1 MSVNQNISARARSV
15 AVIRR
20 LVLPGHQRSARFF
33 SWLILAWIVSA
44 IVHVIILVLLS
55 LITLAGRA
63 QGNAP
68 QEVQTLLDEGPDTRA
83 NLIDDQI
90 GLNPGVL
97 LNYNINRIEDVA
109 VPGPA
114 LPAEAVGI
122 KDAPAA
128 LPVDIPPP
136 PGLGG
141 SMGQGGGLDLTQP
154 DASASTIGVAGGMGG
169 IYVPG
174 GFGGRS
180 GATKEKLLLEGGG
193 NTASEAA
200 VAAGQKWLVMHQAE
214 DGHWSLDGFDQ
225 HVGGRCNCTGFGQH
239 NDIAGTALGLLPLL
253 GAGETHRNP
262 RSTYKSSVEKG
273 LRYLIKKQ
281 GRNGYFGGG
290 AYGHALA
297 TIAICEA
304 YGLTADNTL
313 RGPAQKAIG
322 YIRFAQSDNGGWR
335 YEPKIGGDTSVTGWM
350 VMALKSA
357 QMSGLDVEDAQ
368 APTFNRASTFLGS
381 VMTGD
386 GSGYGYQRPEPTATM
401 TAVGILCRL
410 YLGIGPRNSGVVSG
424 VNRLKRTP
432 PSKRMENIYYY
443 YYATQVMHHVGG
455 DAWNAWNP
463 AMRDLLVATQD
474 KGTGSGRSHLKG
486 SWSPSGDAYGGP
498 GGRLMTTSL
507 AILTLEVYYRH
518 LPLYRLASQAKL
530 EKGSGNK

>member
-1 MSVNQNISARARSV
+1 MSGSQNISARARSV
-15 AVIRR
+15 AIIRR
-20 LVLPGHQRSARFF
+20 LVLPGHERSARFF
-33 SWLILAWIVSA
+33 SLLILAWVVSGC
-44 IVHVIILVLLS
+44 VHVVILLLLS

-63 QGNAP
+63 QGTAP
-68 QEVQTLLDEGPDTRA
+68 PVVQTLIDDGPDLKA

-109 VPGPA
+109 VPGPT
-114 LPAEAVGI
+114 LPNDPVGL

-141 SMGQGGGLDLTQP
+141 SMGQGGGLDFTKL
-154 DASASTIGVAGGMGG
+154 DATASSIGAAGGMGG
-169 IYVPG
+169 INVPG

-200 VAAGQKWLVMHQAE
+200 VAAGQKWLVTHQAE

-225 HVGGRCNCTGFGQH
+225 HVGARCNCTGFGQH
-239 NDIAGTALGLLPLL
+239 NDTAGTALGLLPLL

-262 RSTYKSSVEKG
+262 RSTYKSNVEKA
-273 LRYLIKKQ
+273 LRFLMKKQ

-313 RGPAQKAIG
+313 RGPAQRAIG
-322 YIRFAQSDNGGWR
+322 YIRSAQSDNGGWR
-335 YEPKIGGDTSVTGWM
+335 YEPREGGDTSVSGWM

-357 QMSGLDVEDAQ
+357 QMGGLEVEDAK
-368 APTFNRASTFLGS
+368 APTFTRASRFLNS
-381 VMTGD
+381 VMSGD
-386 GSGYGYQRPEPTATM
+386 GSGYGYLNPEPTATM
-401 TAVGILCRL
+401 TAVGVLCRL
-410 YLGIGPRNSGVVSG
+410 YLGIGPRNSGVVAG
-424 VNRLKRTP
+424 VNRLKRSS
-432 PSKRMENIYYY
+432 PSKRLENIYYY

-455 DAWNAWNP
+455 EAWESWNP

-474 KGTGSGRSHLKG
+474 KGTLAGRSHLKG
-486 SWSPSGDAYGGP
+486 SWSPTGDAYGGA

-507 AILTLEVYYRH
+507 SILTLEVYYRH
-518 LPLYRLASQAKL
+518 LPLYRKASL
-530 EKGSGNK
+530 GTPEK

>member
-1 MSVNQNISARARSV
+1 MSASHNTSARARSV
-15 AVIRR
+15 AIIRR
-20 LVLPGHQRSARFF
+20 LVLPGHERSARFF
-33 SWLILAWIVSA
+33 SLLILAWIVSA
-44 IVHVIILVLLS
+44 AVHVVILLLLS

-63 QGNAP
+63 QGTAP
-68 QEVQTLLDEGPDTRA
+68 QEVQTLIDEGPDLKA

-97 LNYNINRIEDVA
+97 LNYNINRIEDIA
-109 VPGPA
+109 VPGPG
-114 LPAEAVGI
+114 LPSDPVGL

-141 SMGQGGGLDLTQP
+141 SMGQGGGLDLTRP
-154 DASASTIGVAGGMGG
+154 DATASPIGAPGGMGG
-169 IYVPG
+169 VNVPG

-200 VAAGQKWLVMHQAE
+200 VAAGQKWLVLHQAE

-225 HVGGRCNCTGFGQH
+225 HVGGKCNCTGFGQH

-262 RSTYKSSVEKG
+262 RSTYKANVEKA
-273 LRYLIKKQ
+273 LRFLMKKQ

-290 AYGHALA
+290 AYGHGLA

-304 YGLTADNTL
+304 YGMTADNSL
-313 RGPAQKAIG
+313 RGPAQRAIG
-322 YIRFAQSDNGGWR
+322 YIRNAQSDNGGWR
-335 YEPKIGGDTSVTGWM
+335 YEPRVGGDTSVTGWM

-357 QMSGLDVEDAQ
+357 QMGGLEVEDAK
-368 APTFNRASTFLGS
+368 APTFNQASRFLGS

-386 GSGYGYQRPEPTATM
+386 GSGYGYLSSDPTPTM
-401 TAVGILCRL
+401 TAVGMLCRL
-410 YLGIGPRNSGVVSG
+410 YLGIGPRNSGILAG
-424 VNRLKRTP
+424 VNRLKRSS
-432 PSKRMENIYYY
+432 PSKRLENIYYY

-455 DAWNAWNP
+455 EAWENWNP

-474 KGTGSGRSHLKG
+474 KGTLAGRTHLKG
-486 SWSPSGDAYGGP
+486 SWSPSGDAYGGA

-507 AILTLEVYYRH
+507 SILTLEVYYRH
-518 LPLYRLASQAKL
+518 LPLYRKASLATL
-530 EKGSGNK
+530 ER